1 MGWTDDLKGAL
12 FGSGPTSTP
21 VWVDSVGDYRVEV
34 TDAQG
39 RKSYRM
45 PTEAERNRDGGA
57 YTKKEAERKSE
68 LLYQRG
74 LIAEQ
79 KQKSDQR
86 FAAETAERN
95 RQFGLQQGQLQN
107 QTTALQNQYALGLS
121 QIAHSG
127 AVLKQTADD
136 NRADRTQQAQQF
148 NANITLQTE
157 QIRNN
162 NKLLDKRMN
171 LEDSHFRQKME
182 YDKRLSRRAQVIS
195 SLSLV
200 AQSLA
205 RL

>member
-21 VWVDSVGDYRVEV
+21 VWVDSAGDYRVEV

-57 YTKKEAERKSE
+57 YTKKEAERKNE

-74 LIAEQ
+74 LIAKQE
-79 KQKSDQR
+79 QKSDQR
-86 FAAETAERN
+86 FEAEAAERN

-107 QTTALQNQYALGLS
+107 QTAALQNQNALGLA
-121 QIAHSG
+121 QIELSR
-127 AVLKQTADD
+127 QQMQQSSAD
-136 NRADRTQQAQQF
+136 RAADRTQQAGQF
-148 NANITLQTE
+148 NANIALQTE

-162 NKLLDKRMN
+162 NKLLEQRMN

>member
-21 VWVDSVGDYRVEV
+21 VWVDSAGDYRVEV

-57 YTKKEAERKSE
+57 YTKKEAERKNE

-74 LIAEQ
+74 LIAKQE
-79 KQKSDQR
+79 QKSDQR
-86 FAAETAERN
+86 FEAETAERN

-107 QTTALQNQYALGLS
+107 QTTALQNQNALGLA

-127 AVLKQTADD
+127 EVLKQTAAD
-136 NRADRTQQAQQF
+136 NRAAREQSGNQFAAQM
-148 NANITLQTE
+148 ALQTE

-162 NKLLDKRMN
+162 NKLLDRRLT
-171 LEDSHFRQKME
+171 LEDDHFRQKME